1 MKFPRAQLRAVPA
14 LIAVNTVIFLIG
26 LGLGPGFRT
35 WSVHFFALTAS
46 GLMEGQWWQLITHAF
61 LHGNLLHLLLNM
73 VGLWFAG
80 RIVERIL
87 GTKRFLILY
96 FVAAV
101 SGGLAQI
108 LLSGDNHPLIGAS
121 GAVCGVLLAF
131 TTMFAE
137 TEIVALILFVIPI
150 RMRAK
155 YLGWGIV
162 GTSTLFLIIG
172 FEPWIGH
179 AAHLGG
185 CIAGY
190 LFARLDGYG
199 RPTFLERKLFKKG
212 RTSNISRS
220 YFILHTS

>member
-1 MKFPRAQLRAVPA
+1 MKFPRAQLRVVPA

-26 LGLGPGFRT
+26 FGLGPAFRA
-35 WSVHFFALTAS
+35 WSIQVFALTAS
-46 GLMEGQWWQLITHAF
+46 GLMEGRWWQLITHAF
-61 LHGNLLHLLLNM
+61 LHGSLLHLLLNM

-80 RIVERIL
+80 RIVERVL
-87 GTKRFLILY
+87 GTNRFLILY

-108 LLSGDNHPLIGAS
+108 MLSGGGHPLIGAS

-137 TEIVALILFVIPI
+137 TEIVALLFFVIPI

-162 GTSTLFLIIG
+162 GTSVLFLVIG

-185 CIAGY
+185 SIAGY
-190 LFARLDGYG
+190 LFARLADYG
-199 RPTFLERKLFKKG
+199 HPSFLERKFFKKG
-212 RTSNISRS
+212 VTKN
-220 YFILHTS
+220 